1 MLLLM
6 QVATLERS
14 GSHSLA
20 AGLRSD
26 FTAGLIYCSPITKR
40 LIVAKNR
47 VPTERVQPLELDRRH
62 VIDGVGV
69 TLIDA
74 NHCPGA
80 AMMLFEVPSGAD
92 GAPGKVRPAARKSH
106 TASWPMLA
114 AARTAVCWR
123 HLGLQPAT
131 RTLYLSQ

>member
-6 QVATLERS
+6 QVTILECS
-14 GSHSLA
+14 GSNSLA

-40 LIVAKNR
+40 LIVNKNK

-92 GAPGKVRPAARKSH
+92 GAPGKVRPASGITQLCGR
-106 TASWPMLA
+106 
-114 AARTAVCWR
+114 CWQQ
-123 HLGLQPAT
+123 HAPVYAGSSSVSSQPF
-131 RTLYLSQ
+131 LHCQ

>member
-6 QVATLERS
+6 QAAIFKCLGSRS
-14 GSHSLA
+14 IA

-26 FTAGLIYCSPITKR
+26 FTAGIIYCSPITKR
-40 LIVAKNR
+40 LIVHKNR

-80 AMMLFEVPSGAD
+80 TMMLFEVPSGGD
-92 GAPGKVRPAARKSH
+92 GAPGKVRL
-106 TASWPMLA
+106 AS
-114 AARTAVCWR
+114 RNVDI
-123 HLGLQPAT
+123 HV
-131 RTLYLSQ
+131 

>member
-1 MLLLM
+1 MLVLM
-6 QVATLERS
+6 QVAVLKCS
-14 GSHSLA
+14 GSNYLA

-26 FTAGLIYCSPITKR
+26 FTAGVIYCSPITKR
-40 LIVAKNR
+40 LIVAKDR

-62 VIDGVGV
+62 VIEGIGV

-92 GAPGKVRPAARKSH
+92 GAPGKVRPAFD
-106 TASWPMLA
+106 
-114 AARTAVCWR
+114 
-123 HLGLQPAT
+123 AT
-131 RTLYLSQ
+131 HVPWL